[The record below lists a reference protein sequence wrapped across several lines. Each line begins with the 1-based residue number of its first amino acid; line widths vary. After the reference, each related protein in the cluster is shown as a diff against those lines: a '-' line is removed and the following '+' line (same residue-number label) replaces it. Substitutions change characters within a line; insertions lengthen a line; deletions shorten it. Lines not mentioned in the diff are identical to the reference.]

1 MLWEIMAYFMTTLS
15 GRGADPDR
23 ASVGTVLNKSRAS
36 HGLDPHTLLRLV
48 RSFGRIDDKHA
59 R

>member
-1 MLWEIMAYFMTTLS
+1 MAYFMTTLS